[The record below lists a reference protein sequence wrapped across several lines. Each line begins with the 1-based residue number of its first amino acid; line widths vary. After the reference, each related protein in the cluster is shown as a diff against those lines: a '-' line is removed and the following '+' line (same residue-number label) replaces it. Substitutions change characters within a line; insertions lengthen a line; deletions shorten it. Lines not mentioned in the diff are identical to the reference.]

1 MKFIYVLIEGR
12 EAEGRKA
19 MKEQG
24 WFISLLLF
32 SFFIFWLFV
41 FALLFV

>member
-19 MKEQG
+19 MEEHR
-24 WFISLLLF
+24 WFYFALVFLLF
-32 SFFIFWLFV
+32 FFFV
-41 FALLFV
+41 FFVLLFA